1 MFCRCTNASGEQ
13 GEAFI
18 PGYLRLLEYGG
29 SARPQRILA
38 EVGVDIEDADF
49 WRGGFRIVE
58 RMIDELESLGDA
70 GL

>member
-1 MFCRCTNASGEQ
+1 MLSLYQQFRQQ
-13 GEAFI
+13 GQAFV

-29 SARPQRILA
+29 SARPRRILA
-38 EVGVDIEDADF
+38 EVGVDIDDADF
-49 WRGGFRIVE
+49 WRGGFRVVE